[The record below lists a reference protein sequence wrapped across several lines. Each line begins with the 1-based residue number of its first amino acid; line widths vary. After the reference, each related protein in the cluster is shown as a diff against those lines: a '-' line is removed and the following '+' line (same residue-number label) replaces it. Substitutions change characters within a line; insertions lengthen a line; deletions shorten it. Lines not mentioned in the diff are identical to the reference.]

1 MRLIFKMAEDWEDET
16 VDFWLNKEFKFWYC
30 IRDKKFYPRNIPTNL
45 IQTIRRL
52 NK

>member
-1 MRLIFKMAEDWEDET
+1 MAEDLEDET
-16 VDFWLNKEFKFWYC
+16 LDFWLNKAFTFWYC
-30 IRDKKFYPRNIPTNL
+30 IRDKQFYPRNIPTNL